1 MDTFPARDIAYLI
14 RLDEIG
20 WGCVLLASTIA
31 IHAVVTFQIL
41 RVTHALR
48 KRIDRARLRALGV
61 GIIIL
66 TLWLIVLVHLGE
78 VVIWAVFFVW
88 KGAQP
93 NVSSAFYNGLLNYT
107 MLQAGY
113 LPLRW
118 RLLEGMLGIA
128 GLLTFA
134 WSTTIF
140 FWSAPKFVREAMDSV
155 KEGHQVRES
164 SANSSDK

>member
-20 WGCVLLASTIA
+20 WGLVLLALTIA

-41 RVTHALR
+41 RLMFVLR
-48 KRIDRARLRALGV
+48 KRMDRARSRELGA

-93 NVSSAFYNGLLNYT
+93 NLSSAFYNGLLNYT

-140 FWSAPKFVREAMDSV
+140 FWSAPKFVQEAMDSV

>member
-20 WGCVLLASTIA
+20 WGCVLLALTIA

-41 RVTHALR
+41 RVTHALW
-48 KRIDRARLRALGV
+48 KRMDRARSRELGV

-140 FWSAPKFVREAMDSV
+140 FWSAPKFAQDAMDSV
-155 KEGHQVRES
+155 KEGRRIRES